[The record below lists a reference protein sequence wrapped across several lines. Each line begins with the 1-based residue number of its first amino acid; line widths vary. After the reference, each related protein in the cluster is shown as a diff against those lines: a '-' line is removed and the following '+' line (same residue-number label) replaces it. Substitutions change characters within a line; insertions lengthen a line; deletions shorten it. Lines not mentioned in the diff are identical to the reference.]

1 MSNLTEK
8 ELAKL
13 VMQWAMM
20 TMKVKSTDEDSDPA
34 LGKKPRPVEFP
45 EN

>member
-20 TMKVKSTDEDSDPA
+20 TMKVKCSDEDSDPA
-34 LGKKPRPVEFP
+34 IAKKSRPVEFP